1 MFLFD
6 ILEFIVDAII
16 DLWLEAMLLIIPERA
31 KSKLALT
38 IIKIVVW
45 TFICLLFIVMGIG
58 FFGLFSDDPD
68 TKQLAEYMVFIPLGI
83 SAVQIAAGIV
93 LRKVS
98 KKKKQDK

>member
-38 IIKIVVW
+38 LIKVIVW
-45 TFICLLFIVMGIG
+45 IFICLLFVIMGIG
-58 FFGLFSDDPD
+58 FFGIFSDDPD

-83 SAVQIAAGIV
+83 SAVQIVAGIIV
-93 LRKVS
+93 RKIL
-98 KKKKQDK
+98 KKRK

>member
-1 MFLFD
+1 MFLLD
-6 ILEFIVDAII
+6 ILDFIVDAII
-16 DLWLEAMLLIIPERA
+16 DLWFEAMLLIIPERA

-38 IIKIVVW
+38 IIKVIVWV
-45 TFICLLFIVMGIG
+45 FVCLLFMVMGIG

-83 SAVQIAAGIV
+83 SAVQIVAGIV

-98 KKKKQDK
+98 KRRK